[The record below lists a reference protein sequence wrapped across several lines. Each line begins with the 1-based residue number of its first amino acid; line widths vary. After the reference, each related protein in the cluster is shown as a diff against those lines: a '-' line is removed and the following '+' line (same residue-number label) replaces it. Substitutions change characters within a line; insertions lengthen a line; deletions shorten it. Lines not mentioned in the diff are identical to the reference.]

1 MRPSGEPGKGEAL
14 CTGMIGCSPTQRES
28 NPSASACRATTATS
42 TGWRVG
48 NIMMPTFMGGLL
60 LDGIWAQLL
69 AGYLCDAL
77 ASSLGYHDGFSH
89 IPSHLVVECGT
100 AHRKPL
106 EVRICILSNQSRV
119 GTLPPSTSTP
129 HWPACL

>member
-1 MRPSGEPGKGEAL
+1 MRPSGEPGKGEVL

-60 LDGIWAQLL
+60 VDEIWAQLL

-77 ASSLGYHDGFSH
+77 ASSLGHH
-89 IPSHLVVECGT
+89 AVVAGELMQNWLALT
-100 AHRKPL
+100 
-106 EVRICILSNQSRV
+106 
-119 GTLPPSTSTP
+119 PPSAARAARPSALLL
-129 HWPACL
+129 HEKRSGCPAACGGG